1 MKKGHNIKVIRYGI
15 ITALAFLFFDWTAF
29 GCASSDNGG
38 SGSNGKNDTTTTTS
52 LVPDKTGMTIKGK
65 VTCSGKGIKGVEV
78 SDGIEVTQTDDN
90 GIYYLKSNKKYGYV
104 FISIPSGYE
113 VPISNKN
120 TPIFFKHLTSD
131 SSNVEEKDFTLNK
144 TDNSKHAIIA
154 MTDFHLCNRSGLD
167 DQGQFDKV
175 AADINLTIVSLQDQ
189 GYKVYGISMG
199 DESWDLY
206 WYSNN
211 FNITT
216 AMDKMQEINCPLFH
230 CLGNHDNDPYYAD
243 DWMSEQTFIKNFPA
257 YYSFNVGDNH
267 YIVLDDVKY
276 INNGASIGTIGDR
289 SFDATII
296 DEEMS
301 WLKKDLSLIT
311 DKNQR
316 IIVAMHVPLYD
327 QPDVSKG
334 QQTNEYRLDDYSD
347 FISAFNGFTD
357 VHLLTGHTHDN
368 YNVDVLGNIQEH
380 NTAGICAT
388 WWWTNNLTSNKQHIC
403 RDGSPGGYSVYLND
417 GPNMN
422 WYYKGCNYDKA
433 YQFRAYDLN
442 QVYIEDMGSTPSVYN
457 KYVHGYGT
465 KSTDN
470 KILINVWNYN
480 KNWKV
485 EAIENGKSLAV
496 TRIATYDPLHILCYD
511 MQRYYQGNTPTSD
524 FVTIKTDHMFEC
536 TASSAT
542 STVTIKVTDEF
553 GNVYTENM
561 SRPKAFSMNMK

>member
-1 MKKGHNIKVIRYGI
+1 MKGKDNIKIIQYGI
-15 ITALAFLFFDWTAF
+15 LATLVLFFINWSAS
-29 GCASSDNGG
+29 GCTSSDKGD
-38 SGSNGKNDTTTTTS
+38 SGSTGKDDTTISTI
-52 LVPDKTGMTIKGK
+52 PDKAGMTIKGK
-65 VTCSGKGIKGVEV
+65 VVCDGKGIKGVEV
-78 SDGIEVTQTDDN
+78 SDGIEVTQTDAD
-90 GIYYLKSNKKYGYV
+90 GIYYLNSKKKYSYV

-120 TPIFFKHLTSD
+120 TPIFFKYLTSD
-131 SSNVEEKDFTLNK
+131 PSTSEEKDFTLNK
-144 TDNSKHAIIA
+144 VDNSKHAIIA
-154 MTDFHLCNRSGLD
+154 MADFHLCNRSGLN

-175 AADINLTIVSLQDQ
+175 AADINSTIVSLQDQ
-189 GYKVYGISMG
+189 GYKVYGLSMG

-211 FNITT
+211 FNITA
-216 AMDKMQEINCPLFH
+216 AMNKMQEINCPLFH

-243 DWMSEQTFIKNFPA
+243 DWMSEQAFIKNFPA